1 MKAYNLADLEQ
12 ELQRQGWT
20 LAADAYVVPQDV
32 PGQVQSGGY
41 RVVLTSPSGDTY
53 AGDGPTR
60 ADALRAAAGAAGLL
74 DPDDPNLV

>member
-41 RVVLTSPSGDTY
+41 RVVLTSPSGETFV
-53 AGDGPTR
+53 GDGPTR
-60 ADALRAAAGAAGLL
+60 AYALRAAAGGAGLL
-74 DPDDPNLV
+74 EPDDPNLV